1 MRRLIIGLLAALL
14 GSGIA
19 VPAALAAA
27 PPTGVAKVV
36 LIVGPAGAATDRY
49 RAQAREAAKLAR
61 RYTPDV
67 TEIYSPDATWPA
79 VKQALQ
85 GASLVV
91 YMGHGNGWPSR
102 YRDELYPPT
111 QNGFGLNPSAGGG
124 DGTHQY
130 FGEAKIAESIQLA
143 RNAVVLLNH
152 LCYASGNTEPGLP
165 EGSLEDAR
173 QRVDNFAAGFIAA
186 GAAAVVAEA
195 YGTPNHMVRD
205 GARRSVA
212 HRNGVAQGAD
222 RERQQLRLREP
233 PKRRATSPRWTPRT
247 ATPAS
252 IARSSSSAGWPRPT
266 SCATRAAAR
275 AAAPCRASTRPS
287 SSRAWPG
294 PGWRSRRRGSRGTPP
309 AGRCGT
315 ASRTRSRTATSC
327 PTTCRPA
334 CAGTRST
341 RIAAPADP
349 EAQPDF
355 GLVMA
360 ERVGDVVA
368 PVGLEVS
375 KKYLSIKVTA
385 PAAPGRYRLS
395 VTLHDKD
402 GVAFD
407 DVSQA
412 MVRSLIVRLT
422 GPHDAGVV
430 APASV
435 DLAPGDTHKL
445 SVWVTN
451 LGRGDW
457 GHAAIP
463 GERTVDNARN
473 PSTIAQATHAR
484 IVGTWVP
491 LGGVDDPAQVEA
503 AAAAAVT
510 PTELPAGFAPRDVI
524 RAELV
529 MYAPTTPGDY
539 LLLVDILTPEI
550 GSLAAQGVE
559 PTVVRV
565 HVAEAPAATPAAVRR
580 VERGAVRRRRVRP
593 RRQRPAAP
601 DTGAL
606 AVRCATRCPCRTPSE
621 ASSRRATGCI
631 SRTGSRPARR
641 SGSGSSTHAW
651 SVSVTPTPACA
662 AG

>member
-14 GSGIA
+14 GSGIV
-19 VPAALAAA
+19 VPAAVAAA

-102 YRDELYPPT
+102 YRDELYRPT

-130 FGEAKIAESIQLA
+130 FGEAKIAESVQLA

-165 EGSLEDAR
+165 EGSFEEAR

-195 YGTPNHMVRD
+195 YGTPNHMVKTVLAGRSRIETAWRKAPTANGNSFAFESLRSSGYVAEMD
-205 GARRSVA
+205 PENGDSGFHRSIVLKRGLAATDVLRNARGNASRSAVPRIDPA
-212 HRNGVAQGAD
+212 ELVPSLAGTGLAIKTPRLPRNAAGRPLWYRIPYTIAD
-222 RERQQLRLREP
+222 RDQLPDDLQ
-233 PKRRATSPRWTPRT
+233 ASVRWDPLD
-247 ATPAS
+247 PD
-252 IARSSSSAGWPRPT
+252 
-266 SCATRAAAR
+266 
-275 AAAPCRASTRPS
+275 
-287 SSRAWPG
+287 
-294 PGWRSRRRGSRGTPP
+294 
-309 AGRCGT
+309 
-315 ASRTRSRTATSC
+315 
-327 PTTCRPA
+327 
-334 CAGTRST
+334 
-341 RIAAPADP
+341 AAPADP
-349 EAQPDF
+349 EARPDF

-375 KKYLSIKVTA
+375 KKYLSVKVTA

-435 DLAPGDTHKL
+435 DVAPGDTHKL

-473 PSTIAQATHAR
+473 PSMIAQATRAR

-491 LGGVDDPAQVEA
+491 LGGIDDPAQVEA

-510 PTELPAGFAPRDVI
+510 PTELPAGFAPRDVV

-529 MYAPTTPGDY
+529 MYSPTTPGDY

-565 HVAEAPAATPAAVRR
+565 HVAEAAAATPAPSA
-580 VERGAVRRRRVRP
+580 ESS
-593 RRQRPAAP
+593 AAP
-601 DTGAL
+601 SA
-606 AVRCATRCPCRTPSE
+606 AASAAPE
-621 ASSRRATGCI
+621 AAP
-631 SRTGSRPARR
+631 SRP
-641 SGSGSSTHAW
+641 
-651 SVSVTPTPACA
+651 
-662 AG
+662 